1 MRRFLLSI
9 LLGGLALS
17 ATAQDTSDASFS
29 AASDDIALPAQAH
42 KMFPQDWDVYA
53 GRYYLS
59 NGQTMV
65 LRRAGLRMFA
75 AIAGGPPQQLVAL
88 SDNVFV
94 ATDQRLK
101 MTLVDQG
108 LGRFTGQVEMVL
120 PRQMAQQSKA
130 LQGGVLRLAIR

>member
-17 ATAQDTSDASFS
+17 GTAQDASDASFS
-29 AASDDIALPAQAH
+29 ATNDDIALPAQAY

-53 GRYYLS
+53 GKYFLS

-75 AIAGGPPQQLVAL
+75 QVAGGPPQQLVAV

-101 MTLVDQG
+101 MTLIDQG
-108 LGRFTGQVEMVL
+108 LGSFTGQVVMAV
-120 PRQMAQQSKA
+120 PRQMAQQSEA
-130 LQGGVLRLAIR
+130 SHGDVLRLAIR

>member
-17 ATAQDTSDASFS
+17 ATAQNPLDPTFS
-29 AASDDIALPAQAH
+29 AIDKDFALPAQAH

-53 GRYYLS
+53 GRYFLS

-75 AIAGGPPQQLVAL
+75 SIAGGPPQPLVAL
-88 SDNVFV
+88 SGNEFV

-101 MTLVDQG
+101 MTLVDEG
-108 LGRFTGQVEMVL
+108 LGRFTGQVAMVV
-120 PRQMAQQSKA
+120 PRQMAQQSEP
-130 LQGGVLRLAIR
+130 LQGGVVRVAIE